1 MNPLKVWILPSEEF
15 DYLDT
20 RKELL
25 EKFGPL
31 VGKNHDLLA
40 KTEQETHEAGL
51 ERNHDDE

>member
-1 MNPLKVWILPSEEF
+1 MDPLKVWIFPSEEF